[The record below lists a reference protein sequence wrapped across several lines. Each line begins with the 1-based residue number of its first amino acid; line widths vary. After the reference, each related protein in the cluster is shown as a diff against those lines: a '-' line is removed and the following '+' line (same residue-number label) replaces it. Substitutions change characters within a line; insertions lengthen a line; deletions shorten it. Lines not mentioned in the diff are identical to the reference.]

1 MIICATKL
9 LEVEPEVVKKYLDEK
24 AKYLSIFKDFTIL
37 EQKVFKNKEVNIIYS
52 ENTNENSN
60 QNQENN

>member
-1 MIICATKL
+1 ML
-9 LEVEPEVVKKYLDEK
+9 NEELEIYIKKYLDEK

>member
-1 MIICATKL
+1 
-9 LEVEPEVVKKYLDEK
+9 LEIYIKKYLDEK